1 MAKRLNGE
9 GSLRRRADGRWEY
22 RLMDGYLE
30 DGRPNTVSFY
40 GRTQKEVR
48 DKLENYRIR
57 HIYGIDTRVK
67 HTFATW
73 SEIWFQ
79 NHQDNISPTTRE
91 NYKYIL
97 TTPKAHLGT
106 RKLDGIKAFDIEQ
119 LLKELRREGR
129 SDSYLASCRG
139 MLYQIFNKAE
149 ANDLI
154 LKNPVRF
161 ADKMRSTRTAP
172 KRKDAFHAEE
182 VRRMME
188 QLPHDLLGESIRLML
203 GTGIRTQELLALE
216 PRHIAQDGS
225 MISIRQAVNL
235 VKGTVSV
242 GPPKSRDSYR
252 DIPVPPSLR
261 PCAMAIRNTEK
272 KYIWEVGV
280 KDQPCNPSHFRKKF
294 LQPLP
299 LPEKIPGGAE
309 TNWGRAA
316 SDATLLSAHL
326 RFPDEMLMY
335 GTVDDRLLQVVP
347 GELRNSK
354 SRRKEKFICP
364 ADEVNDRLIKLVKKY
379 ESLREIERRE
389 ILDFHYQFECIFPF
403 EDGNG
408 RTGRL
413 LINFELL
420 KNNISPIVIPKE
432 ERAKYFELLRS
443 KDITALSSPTIE
455 VSQ

>member
-1 MAKRLNGE
+1 MTRNMAKRLNGE

-97 TTPKAHLGT
+97 TTLKAHLGS

-161 ADKMRSTRTAP
+161 ADKMRSNRTAP
-172 KRKDAFHAEE
+172 KRKDAFRAEE

-203 GTGIRTQELLALE
+203 GTGMRTQELLALE

-242 GPPKSRDSYR
+242 GTPKSRDSYR

-272 KYIWEVGV
+272 KFIWEVGV

-294 LQPLP
+294 REALKQ
-299 LPEKIPGGAE
+299 IGG
-309 TNWGRAA
+309 
-316 SDATLLSAHL
+316 
-326 RFPDEMLMY
+326 
-335 GTVDDRLLQVVP
+335 VRLLTPHCCRHTYVSQM
-347 GELRNSK
+347 
-354 SRRKEKFICP
+354 
-364 ADEVNDRLIKLVKKY
+364 
-379 ESLREIERRE
+379 
-389 ILDFHYQFECIFPF
+389 
-403 EDGNG
+403 
-408 RTGRL
+408 
-413 LINFELL
+413 
-420 KNNISPIVIPKE
+420 
-432 ERAKYFELLRS
+432 RALGVDL
-443 KDITALSSPTIE
+443 PTIQSIVGHADLDMTQHYLHVQDSIRQE
-455 VSQ
+455 AVNKFSKAFGNQETA

>member
-1 MAKRLNGE
+1 
-9 GSLRRRADGRWEY
+9 
-22 RLMDGYLE
+22 
-30 DGRPNTVSFY
+30 
-40 GRTQKEVR
+40 
-48 DKLENYRIR
+48 
-57 HIYGIDTRVK
+57 
-67 HTFATW
+67 
-73 SEIWFQ
+73 
-79 NHQDNISPTTRE
+79 
-91 NYKYIL
+91 
-97 TTPKAHLGT
+97 
-106 RKLDGIKAFDIEQ
+106 
-119 LLKELRREGR
+119 
-129 SDSYLASCRG
+129 

-203 GTGIRTQELLALE
+203 GTGMRTQELLALE

-294 LQPLP
+294 REALKQ
-299 LPEKIPGGAE
+299 IGG
-309 TNWGRAA
+309 
-316 SDATLLSAHL
+316 
-326 RFPDEMLMY
+326 
-335 GTVDDRLLQVVP
+335 VRLLTPHCCRHTYVSQM
-347 GELRNSK
+347 
-354 SRRKEKFICP
+354 
-364 ADEVNDRLIKLVKKY
+364 
-379 ESLREIERRE
+379 
-389 ILDFHYQFECIFPF
+389 Q
-403 EDGNG
+403 
-408 RTGRL
+408 
-413 LINFELL
+413 
-420 KNNISPIVIPKE
+420 
-432 ERAKYFELLRS
+432 
-443 KDITALSSPTIE
+443 ALGVDLPTIQSIVGHADLDMTQHYLHVQDSIRQE
-455 VSQ
+455 AVNKFSKAFGNQETA

>member
-1 MAKRLNGE
+1 MTRNMAKRLNGE

-97 TTPKAHLGT
+97 TTLKAHLGT

-161 ADKMRSTRTAP
+161 ADKMRSNRTVP

-203 GTGIRTQELLALE
+203 GTGMRTQELLALE

-294 LQPLP
+294 REALKQ
-299 LPEKIPGGAE
+299 IGG
-309 TNWGRAA
+309 
-316 SDATLLSAHL
+316 
-326 RFPDEMLMY
+326 
-335 GTVDDRLLQVVP
+335 VRLLTPHCCRHTYVSQM
-347 GELRNSK
+347 
-354 SRRKEKFICP
+354 
-364 ADEVNDRLIKLVKKY
+364 
-379 ESLREIERRE
+379 
-389 ILDFHYQFECIFPF
+389 Q
-403 EDGNG
+403 
-408 RTGRL
+408 
-413 LINFELL
+413 
-420 KNNISPIVIPKE
+420 
-432 ERAKYFELLRS
+432 
-443 KDITALSSPTIE
+443 ALGVDLPTIQSIVGHADLDMTQHYLHVQDSIRQE
-455 VSQ
+455 AVNKFSKAFGNQETA

>member
-1 MAKRLNGE
+1 MTRNMAKRLNGE

-97 TTPKAHLGT
+97 TTLKAHLGT
-106 RKLDGIKAFDIEQ
+106 RKLDSIKAFDIEQ

-203 GTGIRTQELLALE
+203 GTGMRTQELLALE
-216 PRHIAQDGS
+216 PRHIAPDGS
-225 MISIRQAVNL
+225 MISIRQ
-235 VKGTVSV
+235 
-242 GPPKSRDSYR
+242 R
-252 DIPVPPSLR
+252 
-261 PCAMAIRNTEK
+261 
-272 KYIWEVGV
+272 
-280 KDQPCNPSHFRKKF
+280 
-294 LQPLP
+294 
-299 LPEKIPGGAE
+299 
-309 TNWGRAA
+309 
-316 SDATLLSAHL
+316 
-326 RFPDEMLMY
+326 
-335 GTVDDRLLQVVP
+335 
-347 GELRNSK
+347 
-354 SRRKEKFICP
+354 
-364 ADEVNDRLIKLVKKY
+364 
-379 ESLREIERRE
+379 
-389 ILDFHYQFECIFPF
+389 
-403 EDGNG
+403 
-408 RTGRL
+408 
-413 LINFELL
+413 
-420 KNNISPIVIPKE
+420 
-432 ERAKYFELLRS
+432 
-443 KDITALSSPTIE
+443 
-455 VSQ
+455 

>member
-1 MAKRLNGE
+1 MTRNMAKRLNGE

-57 HIYGIDTRVK
+57 HIYGIDTRAK

-97 TTPKAHLGT
+97 TTLKAHLGS

-139 MLYQIFNKAE
+139 MLYQIF
-149 ANDLI
+149 
-154 LKNPVRF
+154 KNPVRF
-161 ADKMRSTRTAP
+161 ADKMRSSRTAP

-188 QLPHDLLGESIRLML
+188 RLPHDLLGESIRLML
-203 GTGIRTQELLALE
+203 GTGMRTQELLALE

-261 PCAMAIRNTEK
+261 PCAIAIRNTEK

-294 LQPLP
+294 REALKQ
-299 LPEKIPGGAE
+299 IGG
-309 TNWGRAA
+309 
-316 SDATLLSAHL
+316 
-326 RFPDEMLMY
+326 
-335 GTVDDRLLQVVP
+335 VRLLTPHCCRHTYVSQM
-347 GELRNSK
+347 
-354 SRRKEKFICP
+354 
-364 ADEVNDRLIKLVKKY
+364 
-379 ESLREIERRE
+379 
-389 ILDFHYQFECIFPF
+389 Q
-403 EDGNG
+403 
-408 RTGRL
+408 
-413 LINFELL
+413 
-420 KNNISPIVIPKE
+420 
-432 ERAKYFELLRS
+432 
-443 KDITALSSPTIE
+443 ALGVDLPTIQSIVGHADLDMTQHYLHVQDSIRQE
-455 VSQ
+455 AVNKFSKAFGNQETA

>member
-1 MAKRLNGE
+1 MTRNMAKRLNGE

-30 DGRPNTVSFY
+30 DGRPNTISFY

-97 TTPKAHLGT
+97 TTLKAHLGS

-161 ADKMRSTRTAP
+161 ADKMRSSRTAP

-203 GTGIRTQELLALE
+203 GTGMRTQELLALE
-216 PRHIAQDGS
+216 PRHIALDGS
-225 MISIRQAVNL
+225 MISVRQAVNL

-294 LQPLP
+294 REALKQ
-299 LPEKIPGGAE
+299 IGGVRLL
-309 TNWGRAA
+309 TPHCCRHTYV
-316 SDATLLSAHL
+316 TLLQRQGVPMETIA
-326 RFPDEMLMY
+326 
-335 GTVDDRLLQVVP
+335 RLT
-347 GELRNSK
+347 GHT
-354 SRRKEKFICP
+354 
-364 ADEVNDRLIKLVKKY
+364 DIKTT
-379 ESLREIERRE
+379 
-389 ILDFHYQFECIFPF
+389 
-403 EDGNG
+403 GNY
-408 RTGRL
+408 L
-413 LINFELL
+413 H
-420 KNNISPIVIPKE
+420 ISGDTLANAV
-432 ERAKYFELLRS
+432 
-443 KDITALSSPTIE
+443 TALENLI
-455 VSQ
+455 

>member
-97 TTPKAHLGT
+97 TTLKARLGS

-161 ADKMRSTRTAP
+161 ADKMRSSRTAP

-203 GTGIRTQELLALE
+203 GTGMRTQELLALE

-294 LQPLP
+294 REALKQ
-299 LPEKIPGGAE
+299 IGG
-309 TNWGRAA
+309 
-316 SDATLLSAHL
+316 
-326 RFPDEMLMY
+326 
-335 GTVDDRLLQVVP
+335 VRLLTPHCCRHTYVSQMQALGVDLPTIQSIV
-347 GELRNSK
+347 GH
-354 SRRKEKFICP
+354 
-364 ADEVNDRLIKLVKKY
+364 ADLDMTQHYLHVQDSIRQAVNNLFFCQL
-379 ESLREIERRE
+379 S
-389 ILDFHYQFECIFPF
+389 ECIIFRNVLCCQMPA
-403 EDGNG
+403 GT
-408 RTGRL
+408 R
-413 LINFELL
+413 
-420 KNNISPIVIPKE
+420 KQQYQS
-432 ERAKYFELLRS
+432 RS
-443 KDITALSSPTIE
+443 KGNFHNCLSIKKSSLKFTKKTRSTPLVIA
-455 VSQ
+455 V